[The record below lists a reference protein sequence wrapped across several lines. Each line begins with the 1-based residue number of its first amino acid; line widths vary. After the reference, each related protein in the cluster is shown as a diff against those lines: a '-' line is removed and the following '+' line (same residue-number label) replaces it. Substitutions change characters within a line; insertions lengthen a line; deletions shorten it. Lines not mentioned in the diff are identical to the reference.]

1 MKKLCIALAAV
12 SVLASCSK
20 QTETTT
26 ATATPEMAQEMPAVT
41 QAPSAEMPM
50 VENSQEL
57 AAKAKANPLTTVVL
71 NGSHYDFGKIKKGD
85 KVEHTYEISN
95 TGDKPLIISAV
106 KPGCGCTAP
115 TYTKEPIM
123 PGQKGKVT
131 LSFDSS
137 SFDGMVHKE
146 AEVFANVDRTPIVLT
161 FTADIQN
168 AK

>member
-1 MKKLCIALAAV
+1 MKNLCIALVAA
-12 SVLASCSK
+12 LAVMTCSK
-20 QTETTT
+20 KTETTT
-26 ATATPEMAQEMPAVT
+26 TTAAPPAQEIASNKALPTGMPAN
-41 QAPSAEMPM
+41 
-50 VENSQEL
+50 ENSQEL

-71 NGSHYDFGKIKKGD
+71 SGSHFDFGKIKKGN

-95 TGDKPLIISAV
+95 TGDKPLIITVV

-137 SFDGMVHKE
+137 SFSGVVGKE
-146 AEVFANVDRTPIVLT
+146 AEVFANVERTPIVLT
-161 FTADIQN
+161 FSADIQ
-168 AK
+168 